1 RDPATQAGIGTNP
14 FDHCLQSQARLKVH
28 KSFAVEILQRHLA
41 PLGQGRTRAGDQH
54 QVFLV
59 AAYRLYPGR
68 QGFLIQCHER
78 QVHLPACHGAQQSG
92 AGVLAQCD
100 AHPWILGVKA
110 GEEIGQVHRGE
121 GLHAAEGQLAGL
133 QTRHRT
139 HLGAGI
145 GGRGQDSARRLDQMR
160 TGRRRV
166 RAPGS
171 TLQQR
176 RAHLFLQPA
185 NGGTQPGLGQAELIG
200 GSGEAAHIGHGHQ
213 VTQPAQIQQIP
224 RLIAHSYRSHHIH
237 FLDLSSG
244 AADPGGMSTD
254 RHPETSDTAARS
266 ISTAAGV
273 PEKAGLPGA
282 DDLTDA
288 DRSPSAGAGTP
299 HRAAEAARAGISPR
313 LVLVMA
319 LASGLVVANSYYAQP
334 VVSIIAETFSAS
346 TTSVGLVVTASQI
359 GYAVGLAFLVPLGDL
374 IERRRLLTGVLSVTA
389 LCLVAMA
396 IAPSWQV
403 LGAAALLVGVSSVV
417 GQVLVPFAASLAA
430 EHERGRVIG
439 NVMTGLLLGILLS
452 RVVAGLVTEAL
463 GWRAMFW
470 IAAALMVLTGILLRR
485 ELPRVDPPAQLRY
498 GALLRSV
505 VALVRE
511 EPLLRRRM
519 AYGALTYAPF
529 GVFWTPIGLLLAGEP
544 YHFSDA
550 QIGLFTLFG

>member
-1 RDPATQAGIGTNP
+1 
-14 FDHCLQSQARLKVH
+14 
-28 KSFAVEILQRHLA
+28 
-41 PLGQGRTRAGDQH
+41 
-54 QVFLV
+54 
-59 AAYRLYPGR
+59 
-68 QGFLIQCHER
+68 
-78 QVHLPACHGAQQSG
+78 
-92 AGVLAQCD
+92 
-100 AHPWILGVKA
+100 
-110 GEEIGQVHRGE
+110 
-121 GLHAAEGQLAGL
+121 
-133 QTRHRT
+133 
-139 HLGAGI
+139 
-145 GGRGQDSARRLDQMR
+145 
-160 TGRRRV
+160 
-166 RAPGS
+166 
-171 TLQQR
+171 
-176 RAHLFLQPA
+176 
-185 NGGTQPGLGQAELIG
+185 
-200 GSGEAAHIGHGHQ
+200 
-213 VTQPAQIQQIP
+213 
-224 RLIAHSYRSHHIH
+224 
-237 FLDLSSG
+237 
-244 AADPGGMSTD
+244 MSTD

-519 AYGALTYAPF
+519 AYGALTYASF
-529 GVFWTPIGLLLAGEP
+529 GVFWTPIGFLLAGEP

-550 QIGLFTLFG
+550 QIGLFTLFGVAGALAARFAGRLADRGYGRVQTGPFVAATAVSFLLLWLGEQHLVALAAGVALLDLGIQGTHITNQSLFYPLRPDARSRLNTAYMTCYFAAGSLGSAAAAVVYTAYGWSGVCLLGAAFPAVGTVLWVTERARHRIRAAT